1 MDKEEYTQRL
11 RDMDDALQQAKIL
24 NQRNKE
30 ALANLYALANNTIQQ
45 GDIIEGNGYI
55 MLVKKITTC
64 KPFFEDYPTC
74 VYTGELL
81 KKNLKSSKVQDPN
94 AKIYQRS
101 ASIVKKAEK

>member
-11 RDMDDALQQAKIL
+11 RDMDDALQQAKIQ
-24 NQRNKE
+24 NKKNKE

-55 MLVKKITTC
+55 MLVKEINTC
-64 KPFFEDYPTC
+64 TPFFEDYPTC

-81 KKNLKSSKVQDPN
+81 KKNLTSRKVQDPN
-94 AKIYQRS
+94 AKIYQRQ

>member
-11 RDMDDALQQAKIL
+11 RDIDDAIQQAKIQ
-24 NQRNKE
+24 NQKRSDL
-30 ALANLYALANNTIQQ
+30 LARLYALSNNTIQQ

-94 AKIYQRS
+94 AKIYQRQ